1 MNPFTKSF
9 FNVVV
14 VLFLTSSSILYLG
27 SLINKNVEKQR
38 ILNAR
43 VTKDLRMLKDSI
55 NENDTT
61 NNSKIHNESI
71 IHYDS
76 TIPKNSKIQNDTT
89 IQNDITNKN
98 DTVIQNDITNQNNT
112 TIQNNIT
119 NKNDTVI
126 QNDITNQNN
135 TTVQNDITNKN
146 DTVIQND
153 ITNKNDTVIQN
164 DITNKND
171 TTIQN
176 DITFQN
182 TTTVQNDITN
192 QNNTTTV
199 QNNITN
205 HNDTTTLDDPKNEI
219 KYKFFPDDDIF
230 GLPDFEKYRNV
241 SFSGKPYLKECINR
255 FNERT
260 KDKKIVEA
268 VKGLSGYIAM
278 EPLGEIDETCGPAP
292 LPEVV
297 CSNYKSAFGINPQ
310 PDNKKVGIL
319 IQFGFDVDLLEV
331 YLHEVY
337 DVIDKFFITESVV
350 IHSTGQ
356 QMKPLM
362 WEKIKYQKRFS
373 RFADKIVHFIID
385 DSELKN
391 KNEMW
396 VSESNQERLRWEKFL
411 AWNEEN
417 KFFDDND
424 IIGFGDADEIPSRK
438 AINVLKHC
446 SGNYV
451 SIDIAAQFFYGTY
464 DVIVRPDWPVPG
476 HSYSF
481 GDPSFFTVK
490 SAKNF
495 VHGNE
500 FPSRRRGTS
509 GKYIIGNMGAHLTYY
524 PYTPFLLNKY
534 VVCTECHP
542 LIVNTTKS
550 MEEIHE
556 DVAHF
561 SKKGHRWSPLD
572 TVKNSIRNL
581 YFIPWFLKCNPQR
594 FPAFYNN
601 PDPREYLTEE
611 EVDFEC

>member
-9 FNVVV
+9 FNVVA
-14 VLFLTSSSILYLG
+14 VL
-27 SLINKNVEKQR
+27 N
-38 ILNAR
+38 LNNGI
-43 VTKDLRMLKDSI
+43 K
-55 NENDTT
+55 E
-61 NNSKIHNESI
+61 NESI

-76 TIPKNSKIQNDTT
+76 ITPLDSKVHNNTTHNNTT

-98 DTVIQNDITNQNNT
+98 DTTTQENTKIQ
-112 TIQNNIT
+112 
-119 NKNDTVI
+119 
-126 QNDITNQNN
+126 
-135 TTVQNDITNKN
+135 
-146 DTVIQND
+146 
-153 ITNKNDTVIQN
+153 
-164 DITNKND
+164 
-171 TTIQN
+171 
-176 DITFQN
+176 
-182 TTTVQNDITN
+182 
-192 QNNTTTV
+192 
-199 QNNITN
+199 
-205 HNDTTTLDDPKNEI
+205 
-219 KYKFFPDDDIF
+219 YKFFPDDDIF

-241 SFSGKPYLKECINR
+241 SFSGEPYLKECLNR

-297 CSNYKSAFGINPQ
+297 CSNYKSAFGEHPQ

-319 IQFGFDVDLLEV
+319 IQFGFDVDILEV
-331 YLHEVY
+331 YLNEVY

-350 IHSTGQ
+350 IHSTEQ

-385 DSELKN
+385 DSETKN
-391 KNEMW
+391 KNGMW
-396 VSESNQERLRWEKFL
+396 VSEVNQERLRWEKFL

-424 IIGFGDADEIPSRK
+424 IIGFGDADEVPSRK

-446 SGNYV
+446 SGDYV
-451 SIDIAAQFFYGTY
+451 SIDIGSQFFYGTY
-464 DVIVRPDWPVPG
+464 DVIVKPDWPVPD
-476 HSYSF
+476 HPFSL
-481 GDPSFFTVK
+481 GDPSFFTVR

-500 FPSRRRGTS
+500 YPSRRRGRS
-509 GKYIIGNMGAHLTYY
+509 GKYIVGNMGAHLTYY
-524 PYTPFLLNKY
+524 PYIPFLLNKY

-542 LIVNTTKS
+542 FIVNTTKS

-556 DVAHF
+556 DVVQY
-561 SKKGHRWSPLD
+561 SKRYHRWSPLD
-572 TVKNSIRNL
+572 TVKSSIQDL

-594 FPAFYNN
+594 FPAFYHN
-601 PDPREYLTEE
+601 PDPRNYLTKE